1 MKKSLATLT
10 GVLSLA
16 MTLPAIAGPDWKLI
30 EHGRK
35 AKATRTEQAA
45 VQQTQTSGGGAL
57 SAAKSM
63 SKEQMMRECAEMM
76 KKS

>member
-1 MKKSLATLT
+1 MKKSLVTLT

-16 MTLPAIAGPDWKLI
+16 VTLPAIAGPDWQLI

-35 AKATRTEQAA
+35 AKAAGMEQAA
-45 VQQTQTSGGGAL
+45 AQRAQTSGG
-57 SAAKSM
+57 SASSTSQPM
-63 SKEQMMRECAEMM
+63 NMEQMMRECAEMM